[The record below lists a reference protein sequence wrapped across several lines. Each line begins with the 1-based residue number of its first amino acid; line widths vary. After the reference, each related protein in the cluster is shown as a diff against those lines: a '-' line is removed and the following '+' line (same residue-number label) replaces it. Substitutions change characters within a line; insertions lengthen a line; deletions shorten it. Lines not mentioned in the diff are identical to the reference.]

1 MLSKTGV
8 AVQNDPG
15 HRIRYHNS
23 GVDESNRRYVGEVDL
38 PERERMVDLDLT
50 VTLIGVKIWNHS

>member
-8 AVQNDPG
+8 TVQNDPG
-15 HRIRYHNS
+15 HRISN
-23 GVDESNRRYVGEVDL
+23 GVDESKRRYVGEVDIQ
-38 PERERMVDLDLT
+38 ERERMVHLDPT